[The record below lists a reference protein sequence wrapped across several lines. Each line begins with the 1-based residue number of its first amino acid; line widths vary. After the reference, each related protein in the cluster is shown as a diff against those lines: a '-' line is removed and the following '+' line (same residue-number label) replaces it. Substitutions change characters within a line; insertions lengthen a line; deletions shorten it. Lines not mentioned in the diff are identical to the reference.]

1 MTIKSKIR
9 YGWAYITGQRV
20 VEVTDKVTETKQTY
34 EADELSPDMQ
44 EQVLLYGIGKV
55 LQDRNSQ
62 VAADAKMD
70 GFDKVWQQL
79 IDGTWKAARSG
90 GGLGIVPAYIEVTA
104 AKRGWKGSS
113 GIAKAQKAWKAT
125 SEDTRAELLTLWAE
139 DIQAVKDA
147 RASED
152 EVESLDDMLS

>member
-1 MTIKSKIR
+1 MATRSKKR
-9 YGWAYITGQRV
+9 FGWAYNSATRQVI
-20 VEVTDKVTETKQTY
+20 VTDTVTDEDQTY
-34 EADELSPDMQ
+34 PLDDLPEDMSLA
-44 EQVLLYGIGKV
+44 VHLYGIGKV

-79 IDGTWKAARSG
+79 LDGTWKSERSG

-104 AKRGWKGSS
+104 AKRGWKGTA

-125 SEDTRAELLTLWAE
+125 SEETRAQLLTLWADE
-139 DIQAVKDA
+139 IEAVKEGRKDQ
-147 RASED
+147 
-152 EVESLDDMLS
+152 EVDSLDDLI